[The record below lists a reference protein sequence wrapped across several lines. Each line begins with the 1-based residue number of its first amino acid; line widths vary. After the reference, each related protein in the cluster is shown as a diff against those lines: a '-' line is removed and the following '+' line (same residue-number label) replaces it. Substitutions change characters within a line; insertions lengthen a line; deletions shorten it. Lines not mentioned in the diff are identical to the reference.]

1 MESPHHG
8 NVTERLRRPVSTR
21 DPPVSRMKKTARA
34 QVITLS
40 VSSHPAMSC
49 HAGKLNRKKSSGL
62 VKIGSTKQL
71 LVRGANQKRASDG
84 HSVIMAPPVTAATMR
99 TSPHA

>member
-1 MESPHHG
+1 MESPRQG

-21 DPPVSRMKKTARA
+21 LPPVIKMKKTASA

-62 VKIGSTKQL
+62 LKIGSITPL
-71 LVRGANQKRASDG
+71 LVRGANQKRASVG
-84 HSVIMAPPVTAATMR
+84 HSTITAPPVAAAITR
-99 TSPHA
+99 QNPQA